1 MLRGSDEILGKYKSM
16 CKLFEILHELTGDD
30 FTKEI
35 DQLKWAYKKAVDP
48 QMWKDNNLPS
58 YSASSFNKLYHE
70 YLAKYAVRKEKPEP
84 PKCNKYEIDPEYE
97 DLQRKL

>member
-1 MLRGSDEILGKYKSM
+1 MLRGSDEILRKYKSI
-16 CKLFEILHELTGDD
+16 CKLLETLHELTGDD
-30 FTKEI
+30 FIKEI

-70 YLAKYAVRKEKPEP
+70 YLTKYVVRKEKPEP
-84 PKCNKYEIDPEYE
+84 QKCNKYEIELCPI
-97 DLQRKL
+97 LS